1 MNEAIAETLVGGA
14 IALGVGAYA
23 AKKLYDLNAKVRQA
37 QQAYKTRT
45 GNQPT
50 ETVTRNF
57 IKTGIRTGIQQQNRR
72 VNDLLQPE
80 IVTNRTPSGRFG
92 RVVLQHRGTLR
103 QNIKDRV
110 DNTLGNQPLLHQAVT
125 GIGRNVANALQQ
137 RFTK

>member
-1 MNEAIAETLVGGA
+1 MNEAFAETLVGGA
-14 IALGVGAYA
+14 IALGVGGYA

-80 IVTNRTPSGRFG
+80 IVTLF
-92 RVVLQHRGTLR
+92 
-103 QNIKDRV
+103 IEE
-110 DNTLGNQPLLHQAVT
+110 
-125 GIGRNVANALQQ
+125 
-137 RFTK
+137 F